1 MGELFHRRNRR
12 NRRNRR
18 RRGRS
23 AAEQQLALE
32 LNLPA
37 IEFMYS
43 TTQAAH
49 STQLGGLYNKVVL
62 L

>member
-1 MGELFHRRNRR
+1 MGELFHRR

-37 IEFMYS
+37 IEFM
-43 TTQAAH
+43 
-49 STQLGGLYNKVVL
+49 
-62 L
+62 